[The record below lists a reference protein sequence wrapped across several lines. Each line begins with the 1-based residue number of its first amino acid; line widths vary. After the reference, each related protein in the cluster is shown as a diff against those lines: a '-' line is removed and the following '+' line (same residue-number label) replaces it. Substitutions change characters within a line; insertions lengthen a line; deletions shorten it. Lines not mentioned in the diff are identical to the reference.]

1 MTREELD
8 AIRARMEAGTAR
20 GLSTQVEIDRDGTTR
35 WMNLGPY
42 PCATHEDAAQVRD
55 IVTFVHAAPTD
66 LRALLAEVER
76 LQIEASHY
84 LANLGTAEILKS
96 SWQRERERLQKLLSD
111 AGDAM
116 RKARVE
122 NKFLRERNRRDE
134 AVSLLAEQ
142 EWITDGRECL
152 VYCIHCGQPESK
164 GHDEYCRAFGRE
176 GIVTGCL
183 EEKAELT
190 ARFEALMDEIDAAT
204 KVTP

>member
-1 MTREELD
+1 MTRAELD
-8 AIRARMEAGTAR
+8 AIRERLAAAKTWKPF
-20 GLSTQVEIDRDGTTR
+20 DGSWDDIAFGQR
-35 WMNLGPY
+35 
-42 PCATHEDAAQVRD
+42 AAQDVE
-55 IVTFVHAAPTD
+55 
-66 LRALLAEVER
+66 ALLAEVDR
-76 LQIEASHY
+76 LQADVNLY
-84 LANLGTAEILKS
+84 LPIVANAELLKAGY
-96 SWQRERERLQKLLSD
+96 QRETDRIRKLLSD
-111 AGDAM
+111 AGEAA

-152 VYCIHCGQPESK
+152 VYCIHCGQPERK
-164 GHDEYCRAFGRE
+164 GHDECCRAFGRE

-190 ARFEALMDEIDAAT
+190 ARFEALMDEIDATT